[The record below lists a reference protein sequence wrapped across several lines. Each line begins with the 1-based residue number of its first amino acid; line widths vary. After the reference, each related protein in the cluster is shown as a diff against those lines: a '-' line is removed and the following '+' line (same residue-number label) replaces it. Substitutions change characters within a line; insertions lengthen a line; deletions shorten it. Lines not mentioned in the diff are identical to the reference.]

1 MEWIKRLLKLAAVGI
16 PVAAASFLSSHEGL
30 VQTPYRDVVGVI
42 TVCYGHTG
50 ADIQVGKK
58 YSKKD
63 CDTILKADIAKAYN
77 VLIKNVNT
85 SLADGEKVAYIS
97 FIFNVGEGAFKKSTL
112 LKKLN
117 AGDHVGACNELSK
130 WVYAGG
136 KKWNGLVKR
145 REAER
150 QICLSGI

>member
-1 MEWIKRLLKLAAVGI
+1 MEWIKRLLKLAAVSI

-50 ADIQVGKK
+50 ADIQVGKQ
-58 YSKKD
+58 YSKRD
-63 CDTILKADIAKAYN
+63 CDAILQEDSAKAYKALLRN
-77 VLIKNVNT
+77 VST
-85 SLADGEKVAYIS
+85 SLTDGEKIAYIS